1 MTVDQE
7 LFADTLPTYLT
18 RFIGRSQELQDLV
31 ILARFRLVTICG
43 VGGIG
48 KTRLAIELAKILRA
62 NSFAHSRFSD
72 TFWVPLVG
80 VTNSADVPAAVA
92 AGIGL
97 QGPTGDHAVLALA
110 NTLRDR
116 PALLVLDNCEHIAA
130 ACRELLTTLLARC
143 PN

>member
-1 MTVDQE
+1 MLVEGGFRMTVDQE

-18 RFIGRSQELQDLV
+18 RFVGREQELQDLV

-62 NSFAHSRFSD
+62 NSFAHSQYSD
-72 TFWVPLVG
+72 AFWVPLVG

-92 AGIGL
+92 DGIGL
-97 QGPTGDHAVLALA
+97 QGPTGDRAVLALE
-110 NTLRDR
+110 N
-116 PALLVLDNCEHIAA
+116 
-130 ACRELLTTLLARC
+130 
-143 PN
+143 

>member
-1 MTVDQE
+1 MLVEGGFTMTVDQE

-18 RFIGRSQELQDLV
+18 RFIGRSLELQDLV

-62 NSFAHSRFSD
+62 NSFAHSRYSD

-80 VTNSADVPAAVA
+80 VTNSADVPAAV
-92 AGIGL
+92 
-97 QGPTGDHAVLALA
+97 D
-110 NTLRDR
+110 
-116 PALLVLDNCEHIAA
+116 
-130 ACRELLTTLLARC
+130 
-143 PN
+143 

>member
-18 RFIGRSQELQDLV
+18 GSSAVSRSFR
-31 ILARFRLVTICG
+31 ILRSWRVFVCYICG

-62 NSFAHSRFSD
+62 NSFAHSRSSD
-72 TFWVPLVG
+72 TFWVPLVA
-80 VTNSADVPAAVA
+80 VTDPGDVSAVG

-97 QGPTGDHAVLALA
+97 QGPTGERVLAME

-116 PALLVLDNCEHIAA
+116 PASSCSTIVN
-130 ACRELLTTLLARC
+130 TLRRMS
-143 PN
+143 